1 MNNTNINPIIGSV
14 VQVVNPYKKNLEDEI
29 DLHVGD
35 QIQVILDDE
44 EYNDGWYYGKNLR
57 TNLIGLFPKCFTE
70 SVDDNLKKDSNK
82 PIENGFRK
90 ESTNSNQSFYR
101 SNEKRIV

>member
-57 TNLIGLFPKCFTE
+57 TNLIGLSP
-70 SVDDNLKKDSNK
+70 SALLNLLMT
-82 PIENGFRK
+82 I
-90 ESTNSNQSFYR
+90 
-101 SNEKRIV
+101 